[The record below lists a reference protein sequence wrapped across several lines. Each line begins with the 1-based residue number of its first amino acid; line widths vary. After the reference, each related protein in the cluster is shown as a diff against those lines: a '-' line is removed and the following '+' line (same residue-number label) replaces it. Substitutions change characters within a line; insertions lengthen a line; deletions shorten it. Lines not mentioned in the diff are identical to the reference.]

1 MDGGSLRLRF
11 VVMHHRRA
19 MIAIHRWLPEHHSDY
34 QAPLSAPVE
43 VHHAHRLNFY
53 LGIVLVVFMAVS
65 VVALVCCCYHLEW
78 RLRLQARNA
87 AWRVNRTNGILGQNA
102 GPREMIEK
110 KVTKQV
116 LNLEPFLE
124 FMNSSHW
131 RMSW

>member
-124 FMNSSHW
+124 FMNS
-131 RMSW
+131 